1 VISSPPLNEKQRPN
15 GFTQKAPEGKNR
27 ETQTPEADEG
37 KPPQEAFALQ
47 ELAARFGG
55 MKSLRLAFPGSG
67 YRTFFTASLALATAA
82 SLFAQSPGKGVRRS
96 PGKTPATDNA
106 APASSGP
113 QEFADAFP
121 SAPRPVSPD
130 LLLKSEDEKK
140 AAAFAAFALGLVA
153 EDNADQDKMLESYRK
168 ALALDP
174 TYAELAVK
182 VAYEL
187 ARRNDPSAGIQVLK
201 DTIKAA
207 PKEPLPY
214 IYLSQLYAKN
224 LNKPDLALKYAEQA
238 IALAPENFAAHL
250 ALYEIHLSAGQTK
263 KAEQVLER
271 ASKAERPE
279 AKYWIQL
286 GDLYT
291 RLYLKEDGSS
301 EPAQLQ
307 KMNAVYRKA
316 AEYGAKDATTQIKV
330 GDYFVLSKQVKEAIP
345 YYRAALSIPPGPN
358 DAPLNNVR
366 EKLAGS
372 YIVIGEQDEAIKHLE
387 EIVKDSPLRFETY
400 ERLGEL
406 YEQKGDLEKALASYE
421 HSLLLDASEAKNHL
435 RLTELLLRSKRY
447 DRAVDIMQ
455 AARKKFRDVPYIT
468 YSLAIAL
475 SQAKR
480 HPEAL
485 AAFSDAQAEAES
497 SREEMLNASFYFTYG
512 AAAEQAQLFDKA
524 AELLK
529 QSLELEPNNAQ
540 TLNYLGYMWVDR
552 GERLDEAGEL
562 IKKAV
567 SMEPEKGEY
576 LDSLGWYY
584 YKKGDAERA
593 LKELLRA
600 QESILRDEKKDDA
613 VVLDHIGDAYAKLGK
628 NAEALSYWQKALAL
642 DAENKKVAEKIE
654 AAKQKVTSGAPMPAP
669 AKP

>member
-1 VISSPPLNEKQRPN
+1 
-15 GFTQKAPEGKNR
+15 
-27 ETQTPEADEG
+27 
-37 KPPQEAFALQ
+37 
-47 ELAARFGG
+47 

-106 APASSGP
+106 APAAPTSSGP

-372 YIVIGEQDEAIKHLE
+372 YVVIGEQDEAIKHLE